1 MSRVQSVITKEM
13 NTMAGVTPSIMECRN
28 YSVQDIMNIYGV
40 GEESVRNFIKKHQKN
55 NDFRVFMVGKYL
67 RIDKN
72 SFEDW
77 YNNHPNE
84 F

>member
-1 MSRVQSVITKEM
+1 
-13 NTMAGVTPSIMECRN
+13 MAGVSPSIMECRN

-67 RIDKN
+67 RIY
-72 SFEDW
+72 S
-77 YNNHPNE
+77 
-84 F
+84 

>member
-1 MSRVQSVITKEM
+1 MVKDTDQTKWKE
-13 NTMAGVTPSIMECRN
+13 
-28 YSVQDIMNIYGV
+28 YIY
-40 GEESVRNFIKKHQKN
+40 KHQKN

-84 F
+84 L

>member
-1 MSRVQSVITKEM
+1 MTRLSTSTI
-13 NTMAGVTPSIMECRN
+13 ECRN

-67 RIDKN
+67 RRDKS

-77 YNNHPNE
+77 YKNHPNE

>member
-1 MSRVQSVITKEM
+1 
-13 NTMAGVTPSIMECRN
+13 MAGLSVTTIECRN
-28 YSVQDIMNIYGV
+28 YSVQDIMSIYGV

-55 NDFRVFMVGKYL
+55 NDFRVFMVGKHL

-72 SFEDW
+72 SFEEW
-77 YNNHPNE
+77 YKNHPNE

>member
-1 MSRVQSVITKEM
+1 M

-55 NDFRVFMVGKYL
+55 NDFQINSYSHNIPPGKITL
-67 RIDKN
+67 
-72 SFEDW
+72 SFKHIQVTQNYD
-77 YNNHPNE
+77 N
-84 F
+84 

>member
-1 MSRVQSVITKEM
+1 
-13 NTMAGVTPSIMECRN
+13 MAGITTPSIMECRN

>member
-1 MSRVQSVITKEM
+1 
-13 NTMAGVTPSIMECRN
+13 MAGVTPSIMECRN
-28 YSVQDIMNIYGV
+28 YSVQDSRNIYGV

>member
-1 MSRVQSVITKEM
+1 MKCMASLSVSTI
-13 NTMAGVTPSIMECRN
+13 ECRN

-72 SFEDW
+72 SFEEW
-77 YNNHPNE
+77 YRNHPNE

>member
-1 MSRVQSVITKEM
+1 
-13 NTMAGVTPSIMECRN
+13 MAGVTLSIMECRN

-40 GEESVRNFIKKHQKN
+40 GEESNCNFINKKASEN
-55 NDFRVFMVGKYL
+55 NDFQVFMVGKYL

-77 YNNHPNE
+77 HNNHPNE